1 MKALILLM
9 LLAVPVRAYTLEKD
23 PLSPTGYSYGTGP
36 STGRI
41 ESLDEGNGY
50 SSQFLYRNGVPDGVC
65 RTVRSN
71 GYSSTYCSR

>member
-23 PLSPTGYSYGTGP
+23 PSSPTGYSYGTGP

-41 ESLDEGNGY
+41 EGYQLGPGYRQDNIYVNGSPRGTCRTFSSGGY
-50 SSQFLYRNGVPDGVC
+50 SQTSCQ
-65 RTVRSN
+65 
-71 GYSSTYCSR
+71 